1 MPRED
6 SLAGYFRPEV
16 DAMLV
21 KGDVK
26 CLHCGFI
33 SGEWVGAGG
42 SPLTLAGFRAVGEQ
56 PQGDPS
62 APVRCGRCSG
72 PVLLDEVNPVISTYR
87 IRRIRRLREQLAA
100 MDARRGRAA

>member
-1 MPRED
+1 
-6 SLAGYFRPEV
+6 
-16 DAMLV
+16 MLV

-42 SPLTLAGFRAVGEQ
+42 APITLAGFKATSGEQ
-56 PQGDPS
+56 PAG
-62 APVRCGRCSG
+62 AEGAHVRCVRCGG
-72 PVLLDEVNPVISTYR
+72 PVLLDEVNPVISSYR